1 MRTNWLTDL
10 LPGKVANARIM
21 SFAYN
26 ANTFAD
32 QSKGEIMDHA
42 VALLDYLDMK
52 RDGIQVCLPSLPC
65 EEMRIDNLSAGILSY
80 HIYCS

>member
-21 SFAYN
+21 SFSYN

-42 VALLDYLDMK
+42 SALLDCLDLK
-52 RDGIQVCLPSLPC
+52 RDEILVCLAKFPL
-65 EEMRIDNLSAGILSY
+65 
-80 HIYCS
+80 